1 MIWYMTAAA
10 LMAALLCLTLT
21 ATRLPTTLVAA
32 LDVAMGY
39 SPWTIAAVTKRLRER
54 YPRRKY
60 HRTPEE
66 RARWAGLVIS
76 GEASVAEAARQ
87 AGVTEVTIRNWVRGE
102 RGMK

>member
-1 MIWYMTAAA
+1 MTAEELA
-10 LMAALLCLTLT
+10 
-21 ATRLPTTLVAA
+21 V
-32 LDVAMGY
+32 LDGYWAGKMRIRQIASLMGY
-39 SPWTIAAVTKRLRER
+39 SPWTIAAVTKRLRGR

-102 RGMK
+102 RGRK